1 MTRRNRGRRRQ
12 HETPELNIT
21 TFLNLMVV
29 LIPFLLISAVFSRVT
44 IMELSVPTSSGGA
57 DVTTPNF
64 AIEVIV
70 RQAGFEIANG
80 SSVEAAIPKKD
91 GKYDMKMLSEMLMR
105 LKAQYPD
112 KEDATVLME
121 PDIEYDYLIQIM
133 DAVRG
138 AEIKP
143 EDEES
148 VQGSEAGQGSETGQ
162 GGDGEKGSQPVQ
174 RIVLFPE
181 ISIGDAP

>member
-1 MTRRNRGRRRQ
+1 MSRRHHYKKRMV
-12 HETPELNIT
+12 ETPELNIT

-44 IMELSVPTSSGGA
+44 IMELSVPTGAGGGEI
-57 DVTTPNF
+57 TTPNF

-80 SSVEAAIPKKD
+80 SSVEAAVPKKE
-91 GKYDMKMLSEMLMR
+91 GKYDMEMLSQLLLR
-105 LKAQYPD
+105 LKAQFPD
-112 KEDATVLME
+112 KEDATVLLE
-121 PDIEYDYLIQIM
+121 PDIEYDFLIQIM

-138 AEIKP
+138 TRQKIEGS
-143 EDEES
+143 DEP
-148 VQGSEAGQGSETGQ
+148 QT
-162 GGDGEKGSQPVQ
+162 
-174 RIVLFPE
+174 IVLFPD

>member
-1 MTRRNRGRRRQ
+1 MSRRHHYKKRMV
-12 HETPELNIT
+12 ETPELNIT

-44 IMELSVPTSSGGA
+44 IMELSVPTGAGGG
-57 DVTTPNF
+57 DITTPNF

-80 SSVEAAIPKKD
+80 SSVEAAVPKKD
-91 GKYDMKMLSEMLMR
+91 EKYDMEMLSQLLLR
-105 LKAQYPD
+105 LKAQFPD
-112 KEDATVLME
+112 KEDATVLLE

-138 AEIKP
+138 TRQTIEGS
-143 EDEES
+143 DEP
-148 VQGSEAGQGSETGQ
+148 QN
-162 GGDGEKGSQPVQ
+162 
-174 RIVLFPE
+174 IVLFPD